1 MSEKE
6 LKELDKEVIGKV
18 LNDLKDFL
26 SLGMSNQETS
36 QLIEETQLYVALR
49 FLKSTYLEKR
59 LKGLNDIKM
68 IIDRIEAG

>member
-26 SLGMSNQETS
+26 SLGMSN
-36 QLIEETQLYVALR
+36 
-49 FLKSTYLEKR
+49 
-59 LKGLNDIKM
+59 
-68 IIDRIEAG
+68 

>member
-26 SLGMSNQETS
+26 SLSMN
-36 QLIEETQLYVALR
+36 
-49 FLKSTYLEKR
+49 
-59 LKGLNDIKM
+59 N
-68 IIDRIEAG
+68 